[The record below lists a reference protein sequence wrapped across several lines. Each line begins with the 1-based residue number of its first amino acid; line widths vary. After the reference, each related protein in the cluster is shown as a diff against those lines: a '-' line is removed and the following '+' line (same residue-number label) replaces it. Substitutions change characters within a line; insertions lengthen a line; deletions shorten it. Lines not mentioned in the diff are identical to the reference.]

1 MFSSDSERV
10 CRLAIHRCWD
20 QRVLNLL
27 DTTCKSFCRSYCFDC
42 VPAGIATP
50 TLGTAECRL
59 TGRLGVQSD
68 LIDNATA

>member
-1 MFSSDSERV
+1 
-10 CRLAIHRCWD
+10 
-20 QRVLNLL
+20 
-27 DTTCKSFCRSYCFDC
+27 

>member
-1 MFSSDSERV
+1 M
-10 CRLAIHRCWD
+10 
-20 QRVLNLL
+20 